1 MYIDKMKLKKN
12 IYSKPK
18 QIYYDK
24 LFSPIRKY
32 NNMFMELLSNG
43 QDDDKNIMVSELDI
57 NVNDS
62 QVENEDEIE
71 QNKKEQIITNYD
83 PKSEFKYELKE
94 NIMKLLQNNKQ
105 NITFSKTKNN
115 DNNKEF
121 IQKEK
126 ASLNLTSLT
135 PTNDCFKTL
144 KVNKNNDGKIN
155 KKNYLIKINKKQ
167 IAKKSS
173 MINNKRK
180 DNFLK
185 KSNNKFG
192 KTMVK
197 FNSNIYKKIKKSN
210 LLLNQ
215 QKSLLITEFKKNKN
229 VQSFINENKKLTNT
243 INQTTFKRNSFKN
256 SMLRNTFKHLT
267 NYKILNTNSKSK
279 EKKQKDIFNKQLLS
293 IYNKKYSL
301 IDNNYHT
308 SKNILQEKHDIGN
321 NNKAMK
327 KIIPNKYRNLTLK
340 EIKLLNNLNLTKSY
354 CSSFLNTT
362 NFDDK
367 EKNLSTIIYEKK
379 RLKSPISKIE
389 SKIQVRKNWEN
400 TLKKKPINIVN
411 ININRNNNFIM
422 NFNNNDNA
430 HNKIINTSTKKDGG
444 KIRKFFSF
452 QNFFNLGENYKKDS
466 YKKVLKEKKSISKD
480 KRSIPF
486 AGKTERN
493 KIKV

>member
-1 MYIDKMKLKKN
+1 
-12 IYSKPK
+12 
-18 QIYYDK
+18 
-24 LFSPIRKY
+24 
-32 NNMFMELLSNG
+32 
-43 QDDDKNIMVSELDI
+43 
-57 NVNDS
+57 
-62 QVENEDEIE
+62 
-71 QNKKEQIITNYD
+71 
-83 PKSEFKYELKE
+83 
-94 NIMKLLQNNKQ
+94 
-105 NITFSKTKNN
+105 
-115 DNNKEF
+115 
-121 IQKEK
+121 
-126 ASLNLTSLT
+126 
-135 PTNDCFKTL
+135 
-144 KVNKNNDGKIN
+144 
-155 KKNYLIKINKKQ
+155 
-167 IAKKSS
+167 
-173 MINNKRK
+173 
-180 DNFLK
+180 
-185 KSNNKFG
+185 
-192 KTMVK
+192 
-197 FNSNIYKKIKKSN
+197 
-210 LLLNQ
+210 
-215 QKSLLITEFKKNKN
+215 
-229 VQSFINENKKLTNT
+229 
-243 INQTTFKRNSFKN
+243 
-256 SMLRNTFKHLT
+256 
-267 NYKILNTNSKSK
+267 
-279 EKKQKDIFNKQLLS
+279 
-293 IYNKKYSL
+293 
-301 IDNNYHT
+301 
-308 SKNILQEKHDIGN
+308 
-321 NNKAMK
+321 MK

>member
-1 MYIDKMKLKKN
+1 
-12 IYSKPK
+12 
-18 QIYYDK
+18 
-24 LFSPIRKY
+24 
-32 NNMFMELLSNG
+32 
-43 QDDDKNIMVSELDI
+43 
-57 NVNDS
+57 
-62 QVENEDEIE
+62 
-71 QNKKEQIITNYD
+71 
-83 PKSEFKYELKE
+83 
-94 NIMKLLQNNKQ
+94 
-105 NITFSKTKNN
+105 
-115 DNNKEF
+115 
-121 IQKEK
+121 
-126 ASLNLTSLT
+126 LTSLT

-229 VQSFINENKKLTNT
+229 VQSFINENKKLSNT
-243 INQTTFKRNSFKN
+243 INQTTYKRNSFKN